1 MTSSDNTQPRLTS
14 LAHGGG
20 CGCKIAPGVLRDIL
34 SNMKGFALPP
44 QLLVGIDT
52 SDDAAVYLLN
62 DQQALIAT
70 TDFFMPVVDDPFDFG
85 RIAATNAISDVY
97 AMGGT
102 PIFALALVGMPINV
116 LSTDTI
122 GQILA
127 GGQSVCQAAGI
138 PIAGGHSIDSVEP
151 IYGLVVLGL
160 AHPSRIKR
168 NASAQAGDVLVLGK
182 PLGVGVLSA
191 ALKKEQLSAE
201 GYAQMISTTT
211 RLNTPGP
218 ELAAIDG
225 VHALT
230 DVTGFGLAGHAL
242 ELARGSGVDVHIDW
256 ATVPLLDGVREL
268 AQQGHITGA
277 SARNWSGYGA
287 DVQLP
292 ASGFDAIDQA
302 LLSDPQTSGGL
313 LVSCAPGA
321 VKAVMDVFAKHGF
334 AQAAAVGQVAPLT
347 GERPGLKVSN

>member
-1 MTSSDNTQPRLTS
+1 
-14 LAHGGG
+14 
-20 CGCKIAPGVLRDIL
+20 
-34 SNMKGFALPP
+34 
-44 QLLVGIDT
+44 
-52 SDDAAVYLLN
+52 
-62 DQQALIAT
+62 
-70 TDFFMPVVDDPFDFG
+70 
-85 RIAATNAISDVY
+85 
-97 AMGGT
+97 MGGA
-102 PIFALALVGMPINV
+102 PVFALALVGMPVNV

-168 NASAQAGDVLVLGK
+168 NASAQAGDLLVLGK
-182 PLGVGVLSA
+182 PLGVGILSA
-191 ALKKEQLSAE
+191 ALKKEQLSTQ
-201 GYAQMISTTT
+201 GYAQMIACTT

-218 ELAAIDG
+218 ELAALDG
-225 VHALT
+225 VHAMT

-242 ELARGSGVDVHIDW
+242 EIARGSGVDVHIDW
-256 ATVPLLDGVREL
+256 SQVPWLDGVRGL
-268 AQQGHITGA
+268 AEQGHVTGA
-277 SARNWSGYGA
+277 SGRNWQGYGA

-313 LVSCAPGA
+313 LIACAPEAEAEVLAILQAGDFMNAQKIGQFTEGA
-321 VKAVMDVFAKHGF
+321 
-334 AQAAAVGQVAPLT
+334 
-347 GERPGLKVSN
+347 GLSVS

>member
-1 MTSSDNTQPRLTS
+1 
-14 LAHGGG
+14 
-20 CGCKIAPGVLRDIL
+20 
-34 SNMKGFALPP
+34 MKGFALPP
-44 QLLVGIDT
+44 ALLVGIDT

-70 TDFFMPVVDDPFDFG
+70 TDFFMPIVDDPFDFG

-97 AMGGT
+97 AMGGA
-102 PIFALALVGMPINV
+102 PVFALALVGMPVNV

-168 NASAQAGDVLVLGK
+168 NASAQAGDLLVLGK
-182 PLGVGVLSA
+182 PLGVGILSA
-191 ALKKEQLSAE
+191 ALKKEQLSAQ
-201 GYAQMISTTT
+201 GYAQMIASTT

-218 ELAAIDG
+218 ELAALDG
-225 VHALT
+225 VHAMT

-242 ELARGSGVDVHIDW
+242 EIARGSGVDVHIDW
-256 ATVPLLDGVREL
+256 ARVPLLDGVRGL
-268 AQQGHITGA
+268 AEQGHVTGA
-277 SARNWSGYGA
+277 SGRNWQGYGV

-313 LVSCAPGA
+313 LVSCSPDALKDVMA
-321 VKAVMDVFAKHGF
+321 VFVKHGF
-334 AQAAAVGQVAPLT
+334 AQAAVVGSVSQLT
-347 GERPGLKVSN
+347 AEHAKLQIK

>member
-1 MTSSDNTQPRLTS
+1 
-14 LAHGGG
+14 
-20 CGCKIAPGVLRDIL
+20 
-34 SNMKGFALPP
+34 MKGFALPP
-44 QLLVGIDT
+44 ALLVGIDT

-70 TDFFMPVVDDPFDFG
+70 TDFFMPIVDDPFDFG

-97 AMGGT
+97 AMGGA
-102 PIFALALVGMPINV
+102 PVFALALVGMPVNV

-168 NASAQAGDVLVLGK
+168 NASAQAGDLLVLGK
-182 PLGVGVLSA
+182 PLGVGILSA
-191 ALKKEQLSAE
+191 ALKKEQLSAQ
-201 GYAQMISTTT
+201 GYAQMIASTT

-218 ELAAIDG
+218 ELAALDG
-225 VHALT
+225 VHAMT

-242 ELARGSGVDVHIDW
+242 EIARGSGVDVHIDW
-256 ATVPLLDGVREL
+256 ARVPLLDGVRGL
-268 AQQGHITGA
+268 AEQGHVTGA
-277 SARNWSGYGA
+277 SGRNWQGYGA

-292 ASGFDAIDQA
+292 ASGFDTIDQA

-313 LVSCAPGA
+313 LVSCSPDALKDVMA
-321 VKAVMDVFAKHGF
+321 VFVKHGF
-334 AQAAAVGQVAPLT
+334 AQAAVVGSVSQLT
-347 GERPGLKVSN
+347 AEHAKLQIK

>member
-1 MTSSDNTQPRLTS
+1 
-14 LAHGGG
+14 
-20 CGCKIAPGVLRDIL
+20 
-34 SNMKGFALPP
+34 MKGFALPP
-44 QLLVGIDT
+44 ALLVGIDT

-70 TDFFMPVVDDPFDFG
+70 TDFFMPIVDDPFDFG

-97 AMGGT
+97 AMGGA
-102 PIFALALVGMPINV
+102 PVFALALVGMPVNV

-168 NASAQAGDVLVLGK
+168 NASAQAGDLLVLGK
-182 PLGVGVLSA
+182 PLGVGILSA
-191 ALKKEQLSAE
+191 ALKKEQLSTQ
-201 GYAQMISTTT
+201 GYAQMIACTT

-218 ELAAIDG
+218 ELAALDG
-225 VHALT
+225 VHAMT

-242 ELARGSGVDVHIDW
+242 EIARGSGVDVHIDW
-256 ATVPLLDGVREL
+256 SQVPWLDGVRGL
-268 AQQGHITGA
+268 AEQGHVTGA
-277 SARNWSGYGA
+277 SGRNWQGYGA

-313 LVSCAPGA
+313 LVSCSPDA
-321 VKAVMDVFAKHGF
+321 VKEVMAVFVKHGF
-334 AQAAAVGQVAPLT
+334 AQAAVVGS
-347 GERPGLKVSN
+347 VSSQSGAKAALRVQR